1 MSRLT
6 LVDSAMSNLMA
17 VLVADNAAMVNLT
30 CAELLLKMAQDLGNS
45 NISGDTVPMIH
56 GSVLLLQ
63 KEYPILDAFCLSSV
77 KKKTRLQLYGFHK
90 FGDQRPGS
98 ASSFLALSDGELI
111 AWGRGVAS
119 DSEEKEILP
128 TREPG
133 DIGSA
138 VPGPLELRDF
148 AVEVK

>member
-1 MSRLT
+1 MLFAYLRSKKRHVYDFMDSR
-6 LVDSAMSNLMA
+6 NL
-17 VLVADNAAMVNLT
+17 
-30 CAELLLKMAQDLGNS
+30 E
-45 NISGDTVPMIH
+45 
-56 GSVLLLQ
+56 
-63 KEYPILDAFCLSSV
+63 
-77 KKKTRLQLYGFHK
+77 
-90 FGDQRPGS
+90 RPGS